1 MLSCIIEYQTLKLN
15 NMNMIDTEFGRPVRT
30 YRSPDIVVCRVES
43 ESGFAV
49 SDPTIYDDEDDF

>member
-1 MLSCIIEYQTLKLN
+1 
-15 NMNMIDTEFGRPVRT
+15 MNMIDTEFGRPVRT